1 MKFKLSSKDKNL
13 VAMCWLAEI
22 VLSSLV
28 QCEKNST
35 HEIPENKK
43 EMYKHISD
51 LFKEPHEKV
60 KELNDQFSE
69 EIKKVFEE
77 GFEDTLCDLTLSVVT
92 LYETMKPPQL
102 LKIMKAAGISNK
114 DILATYENSK
124 Q

>member
-35 HEIPENKK
+35 SEIPENKK

-51 LFKEPHEKV
+51 LFKESHEKV

-69 EIKKVFEE
+69 EIKKVFED

-114 DILATYENSK
+114 DILTTYENSK